1 MIPNTAEIFSAALLS
16 TFIITL
22 TVIKLKMSL
31 LVASETLGLF
41 VNTLTADNKYSL
53 RNSENLHWPIQMTII
68 RETNNFNRTFCSI
81 SEIYIK
87 F

>member
-53 RNSENLHWPIQMTII
+53 RNSENLH
-68 RETNNFNRTFCSI
+68 
-81 SEIYIK
+81 
-87 F
+87 